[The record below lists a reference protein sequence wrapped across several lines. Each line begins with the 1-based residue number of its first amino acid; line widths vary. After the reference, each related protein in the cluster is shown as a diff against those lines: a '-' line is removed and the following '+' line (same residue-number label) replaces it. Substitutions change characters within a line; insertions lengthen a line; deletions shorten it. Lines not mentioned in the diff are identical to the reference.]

1 MFKLAQSIFLLIILL
16 SSCGRKPDEPA
27 NLISPFE
34 NLKITHSSK
43 YIFESNNLPDSL
55 NDIEAYTSINNAKI
69 IATKNSIF
77 ILDNFSKK
85 LKKNYEFKFDNFE
98 ELISVSFSTNKD
110 KSKLLVITSSGQ
122 SSTAL
127 VFQIDLTSFQID
139 WLVEYSNQIETGCY
153 SHNSNLIA
161 LGTSYYQKKTKEN
174 TSEYYSSLFLL
185 NSSTGKFVDYYKQ
198 GESVSKIKFSE
209 DDKFICAVL
218 EWPHVDTFVWNINNK
233 NEKLSACGKDNTS
246 YYDACFI
253 DKKTFVSVGSDGIY
267 KWNISEP
274 KKYEIVYTNKS
285 RYLNATDKIF
295 KLDDIFILIDY
306 PNGSANPPIIK
317 YFNSKFKLTDSIIM
331 KTTFDKV
338 NISNFT
344 IEGIGFN
351 NSIIN
356 FDIKKKSVTETIPKW
371 E

>member
-1 MFKLAQSIFLLIILL
+1 MFKLTQSIFLLIFLL
-16 SSCGRKPDEPA
+16 FSCGKKSEEPT
-27 NLISPFE
+27 NITSPLE
-34 NLKITHSSK
+34 NLKITNSSK
-43 YIFESNNLPDSL
+43 YIVESNTLPDSL
-55 NDIEAYTSINNAKI
+55 NDIEAYTSIKNVKI
-69 IATKNSIF
+69 IATKKNIS

-85 LKKNYEFKFDNFE
+85 LRKNYEFKFDNFK
-98 ELISVSFSTNKD
+98 ELISVDFSINKD

-127 VFQIDLTSFQID
+127 VFQIDLSSFQID
-139 WLVEYSNQIETGCY
+139 WLSEYSNQIETGCY

-161 LGTSYYQKKTKEN
+161 LGTSDYPKKTKEN

-185 NSSTGKFVDYYKQ
+185 NSNTGKLVDYFKQ

-209 DDKFICAVL
+209 DDEFICAVL
-218 EWPHVDTFVWNINNK
+218 GWPHVDSFVWNINNK
-233 NEKLSACGKDNTS
+233 NEKLSTCGKDNTS

-274 KKYEIVYTNKS
+274 KNYEIVYTNESK
-285 RYLNATDKIF
+285 YLNATDRIYKLGNIF
-295 KLDDIFILIDY
+295 MLIDY

-317 YFNSKFKLTDSIIM
+317 FFNSKFQLTDSIKM
-331 KTTFDKV
+331 KTTLD
-338 NISNFT
+338 NIMISNFT
-344 IEGIGFN
+344 LEATGSN

-356 FDIKKKSVTETIPKW
+356 FDIKKKSVTETIFKW
-371 E
+371 K